1 MKVEPRGKYAG
12 VKLHLDENEVKQL
25 LDAQVHGAKAA
36 QSLVQEMAT
45 SVSSALAKNPD
56 MLKARTQAQIIK
68 ALKRDQKKISEQLA
82 AIDGGKDWKT
92 VE

>member
-12 VKLHLDENEVKQL
+12 VKLHLDENEVKAL
-25 LDAQVHGAKAA
+25 LDAHKSGKLTVPVVADMA
-36 QSLVQEMAT
+36 QS
-45 SVSSALAKNPD
+45 VSAQLMKDPN
-56 MLKARTQAQIIK
+56 MLQARTQAQIIK